1 MNFITARG
9 TKSRRDTDSA
19 NHFCSRPSWS
29 NTSRPGGRGVLRA
42 LVVLLAFLGPISLT
56 TGQSFWRPQ
65 IRPGN
70 ALSAAEFARL
80 FRDLSEE
87 GGYFRSDNFTS
98 NETSYL
104 HVVDKLRELGATGGA
119 YIGVGPEQN
128 FTYIAKVRPRIAFII
143 DIRRQALIQH
153 LMCKAIF
160 HLAPTRAQYLSLLLS
175 KPVPK
180 EKALAPDAPT
190 TDILNLFSQLPS
202 DERAYASNLAAIRKS
217 IKDDF
222 QVQLSEADQ
231 GSLSYVYKNFY
242 DDSLDIAYR
251 MEGTRG
257 GWFPTLKELILQ
269 PDQHGKLGNFLA
281 SKEDYDVVRDLHR
294 RNLIIPVVGDFA
306 GKKALAAIGDYLR
319 KNAITVSAF
328 YTSNVEQYLFQ
339 NGVFGGF
346 AENVRKLPLTGK
358 SLFIRAVP
366 NTRFT
371 HPAQLPGHR
380 TTTLLQQMTVFLR
393 DFDEGRYQSY
403 SDMVTTHY
411 IAADSPQ

>member
-1 MNFITARG
+1 MKLMTARVPHQPRG
-9 TKSRRDTDSA
+9 TSVKHPRPSDGNRHCSSRRIVLAASVLVLALLVTAS
-19 NHFCSRPSWS
+19 
-29 NTSRPGGRGVLRA
+29 GRQ
-42 LVVLLAFLGPISLT
+42 SLWRFR
-56 TGQSFWRPQ
+56 GQPDQ
-65 IRPGN
+65 G
-70 ALSAAEFARL
+70 LSAAEFSRL

-128 FTYIAKVRPRIAFII
+128 FTYIAKVRPRIAFIL

-153 LMCKAIF
+153 LMFKAIF
-160 HLAPTRAQYLSLLLS
+160 QLASTRVQYLSLLLS
-175 KPVPK
+175 KPLPK
-180 EKALAPDAPT
+180 EKSPAPDAAVNEM
-190 TDILNLFSQLPS
+190 LAFFSQTPA
-202 DERAYASNLAAIRKS
+202 DDRVYASNLAAIRKT
-217 IKDDF
+217 IREDF
-222 QVQLSEADQ
+222 QVQLTEADQ
-231 GSLSYVYKNFY
+231 ASLEYVYKNFR
-242 DDSLDIAYR
+242 DDGLDIAYR

-257 GWFPTLKELILQ
+257 GWFPTLKELIVQ

-281 SKEDYDVVRDLHR
+281 SKEDYEVVRDLHR

-306 GKKALAAIGDYLR
+306 GKKALVAIGDYLR
-319 KNAITVSAF
+319 KNGFTVSAF

-339 NGVFGGF
+339 GGVFAGF
-346 AENVRKLPLTGK
+346 AGNVRKLPIDEK

-366 NTRFT
+366 NTRFS

-393 DFDEGRYQSY
+393 DFDEGRYQTY
-403 SDMVTTHY
+403 ADMVMTHY
-411 IAADSPQ
+411 IAADSSR